1 VEVYWP
7 EAQNPNPGMGLAIRT
22 SGDPM
27 NLAPTVQKVVQAI
40 DPDQPVFRVAA
51 MREVM
56 ADSVARRRLAMT
68 LLAVFAGLAL
78 LLAAV
83 GTYGV
88 LAYSVAQRTH
98 EIGLRMAL
106 GAERRDVLRMVAQEG
121 LLLAGLGAVIGIAG
135 ALWLT
140 RLIAS
145 MLFAV
150 RPADPLTF
158 LLVSLLLLAVA
169 LVSSYI
175 PARRAAKV
183 DPMAAL
189 RYE

>member
-1 VEVYWP
+1 
-7 EAQNPNPGMGLAIRT
+7 
-22 SGDPM
+22 M
-27 NLAPTVQKVVQAI
+27 NVPTTVQKVVQAI

-121 LLLAGLGAVIGIAG
+121 LLLAVLGALRGIAG

-140 RLIAS
+140 RLLAS
-145 MLFAV
+145 ILFAV
-150 RPADPLTF
+150 RSA
-158 LLVSLLLLAVA
+158 VS
-169 LVSSYI
+169 Y
-175 PARRAAKV
+175 
-183 DPMAAL
+183 
-189 RYE
+189 